1 MLVQGIKLVTGQ
13 ELVAEVVHGVVG
25 GGGVELKNPL
35 LLMVAPGKDG
45 LAVNFF
51 PWTIIAEGNITV
63 NSHAIVARYDVPSDV
78 EAAYIQN
85 TSGIQIVSGMPSQ
98 LLQG

>member
-13 ELVAEVVHGVVG
+13 ELVAEVVNDVV
-25 GGGVELKNPL
+25 GGVELKNPL

>member
-13 ELVAEVVHGVVG
+13 ELVAEVVNDVV
-25 GGGVELKNPL
+25 GGVELKNPL

-63 NSHAIVARYDVPSDV
+63 NSHAIVARYDVPGDV